1 METDTSRLLRRADRF
16 QVVLIG
22 EGLLI
27 GGIAG
32 FVVLLYRMALEY
44 AGSGLTYILDFAKG
58 HPARMAGWFAVLVIL
73 SRVVGKLV
81 TFEPM
86 ISGSGIPQLEGEM
99 VGKLTEKWWRVLPA
113 KFLGG
118 FLCIFGGLALG
129 REGPSI
135 QLGAMVGQAVSRGL
149 FRGTGSTISTASA
162 RVVMLLVEIRST
174 VHAGLHGFLGLVG
187 ALHAHVV
194 ILGFLN
200 FLVNLARHCVARCI
214 PYRMG
219 QLGGWPGLIFQYQLG
234 RDLAGLGVHLSPLD
248 LLFRDFCLRLV
259 RFGGGLFRLADGLLQ
274 RRVGPFFLRK
284 VQARFLNQ
292 TIPPA

>member
-86 ISGSGIPQLEGEM
+86 I
-99 VGKLTEKWWRVLPA
+99 
-113 KFLGG
+113 
-118 FLCIFGGLALG
+118 
-129 REGPSI
+129 
-135 QLGAMVGQAVSRGL
+135 
-149 FRGTGSTISTASA
+149 
-162 RVVMLLVEIRST
+162 
-174 VHAGLHGFLGLVG
+174 
-187 ALHAHVV
+187 
-194 ILGFLN
+194 
-200 FLVNLARHCVARCI
+200 
-214 PYRMG
+214 
-219 QLGGWPGLIFQYQLG
+219 
-234 RDLAGLGVHLSPLD
+234 
-248 LLFRDFCLRLV
+248 
-259 RFGGGLFRLADGLLQ
+259 
-274 RRVGPFFLRK
+274 
-284 VQARFLNQ
+284 
-292 TIPPA
+292 

>member
-99 VGKLTEKWWRVLPA
+99 VGKLTEKWCRQNFWVAFYVFSEDWPSEEKARPSSLEPWW
-113 KFLGG
+113 
-118 FLCIFGGLALG
+118 G
-129 REGPSI
+129 RRYPEDFS
-135 QLGAMVGQAVSRGL
+135 GAGQKKN
-149 FRGTGSTISTASA
+149 T
-162 RVVMLLVEIRST
+162 
-174 VHAGLHGFLGLVG
+174 
-187 ALHAHVV
+187 
-194 ILGFLN
+194 
-200 FLVNLARHCVARCI
+200 C
-214 PYRMG
+214 
-219 QLGGWPGLIFQYQLG
+219 
-234 RDLAGLGVHLSPLD
+234 
-248 LLFRDFCLRLV
+248 
-259 RFGGGLFRLADGLLQ
+259 
-274 RRVGPFFLRK
+274 
-284 VQARFLNQ
+284 
-292 TIPPA
+292 

>member
-99 VGKLTEKWWRVLPA
+99 VG
-113 KFLGG
+113 
-118 FLCIFGGLALG
+118 
-129 REGPSI
+129 
-135 QLGAMVGQAVSRGL
+135 
-149 FRGTGSTISTASA
+149 
-162 RVVMLLVEIRST
+162 
-174 VHAGLHGFLGLVG
+174 
-187 ALHAHVV
+187 
-194 ILGFLN
+194 
-200 FLVNLARHCVARCI
+200 
-214 PYRMG
+214 
-219 QLGGWPGLIFQYQLG
+219 
-234 RDLAGLGVHLSPLD
+234 
-248 LLFRDFCLRLV
+248 
-259 RFGGGLFRLADGLLQ
+259 
-274 RRVGPFFLRK
+274 
-284 VQARFLNQ
+284 
-292 TIPPA
+292 